1 MMGLMTAS
9 ARQHVELLDAKHI
22 AIDPQ
27 PDANIPEPKQHVG
40 RIRLPRVSSRLL
52 ASSRK
57 ARLAVL
63 LGNETVATKDGP
75 RACRF
80 TEGGEGRGTQARP
93 VGDSPGV
100 VSGVTFAARRSN
112 YPSTRLQ
119 HRIQMLKLD
128 EAGRPSGRDSWRH
141 CEFL

>member
-27 PDANIPEPKQHVG
+27 PDANVPEPKQHVG
-40 RIRLPRVSSRLL
+40 RSACLL

-63 LGNETVATKDGP
+63 LGNETVATIKVDTKDGP

-80 TEGGEGRGTQARP
+80 TEGGEGRGTHDAGAAPP
-93 VGDSPGV
+93 VRREVIWPESI
-100 VSGVTFAARRSN
+100 AARFTAYS
-112 YPSTRLQ
+112 S
-119 HRIQMLKLD
+119 IQMLKLD

-141 CEFL
+141 CEFLL

>member
-27 PDANIPEPKQHVG
+27 PDANVPEPKQHVARRQIG
-40 RIRLPRVSSRLL
+40 VSSRLEL
-52 ASSRK
+52 RK

-63 LGNETVATKDGP
+63 LGNETVATIKVDTKDGP

-93 VGDSPGV
+93 
-100 VSGVTFAARRSN
+100 
-112 YPSTRLQ
+112 
-119 HRIQMLKLD
+119 
-128 EAGRPSGRDSWRH
+128 
-141 CEFL
+141 

>member
-27 PDANIPEPKQHVG
+27 PDANVPEPKQHVG
-40 RIRLPRVSSRLL
+40 RSACLL

-63 LGNETVATKDGP
+63 LGNETVATIKVDTKDGP

-93 VGDSPGV
+93 RGSP
-100 VSGVTFAARRSN
+100 RSVER
-112 YPSTRLQ
+112 SFGLIQLQ
-119 HRIQMLKLD
+119 L
-128 EAGRPSGRDSWRH
+128 
-141 CEFL
+141 